1 MKIATGDRAAE
12 VILDFSDLA
21 EFETFFNKVD
31 EQGYFLLPA
40 DTLPANPVFRARCAD
55 SPRSRRIR
63 PVSIARTGNVYEVRI
78 AGAQPPAASATPVG
92 SAASADDSNAA
103 REGSPLDQQ
112 LAEAAQSVND
122 KIRTMSV
129 SDRVILAQKA
139 DLMERRILM
148 KENNSKINEFL
159 LRNVRITDQEIAFMA
174 RNPGSPMQTI
184 LTIANRKEWMNREV
198 IRGAILTN
206 PRTPPH
212 MVLDL
217 LPSASSQ
224 DILKM
229 FYSKHLREDIASA
242 VKQEMKRRGLKPP
255 KKVSD

>member
-1 MKIATGDRAAE
+1 MKIWPGEREEE

-21 EFETFFNKVD
+21 EFESFFNQAD
-31 EQGYFLLPA
+31 QQGYFLLQ
-40 DTLPANPVFRARCAD
+40 TESLRANAVFRARCSD
-55 SPRSRRIR
+55 SPRTRRIR
-63 PVSIARTGNVYEVRI
+63 PVSIARTGSGYEIRLTSAPSA
-78 AGAQPPAASATPVG
+78 AGAQPAASAPG
-92 SAASADDSNAA
+92 DAAP

-112 LAEAAQSVND
+112 LAEPSQSLND
-122 KIRTMSV
+122 KIRAMSV
-129 SDRVILAQKA
+129 SDRVLLAQKA

-159 LRNVRITDQEIAFMA
+159 LRNVRITDHEIAFLA
-174 RNPGSPMQTI
+174 RNPASPMQTI
-184 LTIANRKEWMNREV
+184 LAIANRKEWMNREV

-224 DILKM
+224 EIMKM
-229 FYSKHLREDIASA
+229 FHSKHLREDVASA
-242 VKQEMKRRGLKPP
+242 VKQEMKRRGLRPP
-255 KKVSD
+255 KKTSD